1 MKSRYSIGIFIAASV
16 MIAGIMLL
24 YQDSYQRTEKR
35 YLSEQET
42 KLKEETDQTEG
53 TAKIGSEY
61 YLAEENG
68 YVIVYLAD
76 QKTVFERTSIP
87 LSGLPEKLQKEIRE
101 KKKIRDMKTLYGF
114 LENYSSQCG
123 AAFSNINTKDKR
135 QQWTI
140 GVESC
145 TMRNGRK
152 YEREDD
158 IHGRGKNCAH

>member
-1 MKSRYSIGIFIAASV
+1 MKSRYSIGFFIVASV

-42 KLKEETDQTEG
+42 KLKEETVQTEG
-53 TAKIGSEY
+53 TAKTGSEY

-101 KKKIRDMKTLYGF
+101 KKKIRDMKMLYGF
-114 LENYSSQCG
+114 LENYSS
-123 AAFSNINTKDKR
+123 
-135 QQWTI
+135 
-140 GVESC
+140 
-145 TMRNGRK
+145 
-152 YEREDD
+152 
-158 IHGRGKNCAH
+158 